1 MATPIP
7 RGLMTLEEW
16 DALPE
21 DNSAHYE
28 LQEGVLVV
36 SPKPARRHQMAMGL
50 LWMQILQQCP
60 PGWQAVLDF
69 EVLVQAEAPPTVRAP
84 DIVVARIGGPESR
97 VPADDVSLVVEII
110 SPGSRKVDL
119 HLKTFE
125 YADAGIPHYWVVD
138 LDPPAPTVTVFG
150 LGAPGDGYVESQR
163 SVTGELVVAEPF
175 PLRIDVA
182 RLVDLA

>member
-7 RGLMTLEEW
+7 RGLLTLEEW

-36 SPKPARRHQMAMGL
+36 SPKPAKKHQVAMGL
-50 LWMQILQQCP
+50 LWMQIRQQCP
-60 PGWQAVLDF
+60 RGWEAVPDF
-69 EVLVQAEAPPTVRAP
+69 ELLVQAESAPTVRAP
-84 DIVVARIGGPESR
+84 DVIVARIGGSETRAS
-97 VPADDVSLVVEII
+97 ADEVALVVEII

-119 HLKTFE
+119 HFKAFE

-138 LDPPAPTVTVFG
+138 LDPPAPSVTVFG

-163 SVTGELVVAEPF
+163 NVTGELVVTEPF
-175 PLRIDVA
+175 SMRIDIA
-182 RLVDLA
+182 ALVDPA